1 LISIRWDRL
10 EKGCLVLRKDL
21 FSSLFWIA
29 SGALIILGSL
39 RLPLGGPQNP
49 GPGFLPFLVGVLMLI
64 LSVAL
69 LVRSAHFK
77 AEKRTEPAA
86 VSPKSFKLVGTA
98 AVLFLFAFAF
108 PHLGFLPAT
117 IPLMIFLSRVIGELN
132 WKISLAIGFLTS
144 FAMYALFK
152 IWLKVQFPVG
162 PWGF

>member
-1 LISIRWDRL
+1 MM
-10 EKGCLVLRKDL
+10 LRKDL
-21 FSSLFWIA
+21 ISSLFWIA

-69 LVRSAHFK
+69 LVRSVHFK
-77 AEKRTEPAA
+77 GGKRTEPAA
-86 VSPKSFKLVGTA
+86 VSSKSFKLIGTA
-98 AVLFLFAFAF
+98 AALFLFAFAF
-108 PHLGFLPAT
+108 PHLGFLITT

-132 WKISLAIGFLTS
+132 WRVSLAIGFLTS
-144 FAMYALFK
+144 LAMYALFK
-152 IWLKVQFPVG
+152 TWLKVQFPVG